1 VLDCDSMLLLVLL
14 RSPHVAEQ
22 RGGRNPFAF
31 RLDFLETTSAGHI
44 FMQTVVCLFNPI
56 GKSFKN
62 QE

>member
-1 VLDCDSMLLLVLL
+1 MLLLVLL
-14 RSPHVAEQ
+14 RSPHFRTAWWKEPV
-22 RGGRNPFAF
+22 AF

-44 FMQTVVCLFNPI
+44 FMQTVVCFFNPV